1 MSKTIDQQIE
11 KSNTLVNALKHSF
24 AEVSSKGVK
33 MNDLDELVNQLEKL
47 QASSKQTDELRAKL
61 TAQVQTTNNI
71 LARVKEQYK
80 EIKDIIRVN
89 YPQEKWVNYGVLDK
103 R

>member
-24 AEVSSKGVK
+24 SEVSSKGVK

-61 TAQVQTTNNI
+61 TAQVQTTSNI

-89 YPQEKWVNYGVLDK
+89 YPQEKWANYGVLDK

>member
-1 MSKTIDQQIE
+1 MSKTIDLQIE
-11 KSNTLVNALKHSF
+11 KSNTLVNALKHRFS
-24 AEVSSKGVK
+24 EVSSKGVK

-61 TAQVQTTNNI
+61 TAQVQTTSNI

-89 YPQEKWVNYGVLDK
+89 YPQEKWANYGVLDK